1 MWKHT
6 WVIHEQAS
14 LRRVRLV
21 DSKVLSCAYNF
32 SETEHVMSLY
42 ESQESRLKQGLL
54 NIGQSY
60 TACSDVNL
68 RFHGSYYINR
78 ILSHEHKTSV

>member
-6 WVIHEQAS
+6 WVIHESAS

-54 NIGQSY
+54 NTGRSS
-60 TACSDVNL
+60 TACSDGNL
-68 RFHGSYYINR
+68 RFQ
-78 ILSHEHKTSV
+78 